1 MRVLSSGTLSKT
13 RNVADFFRHCT
24 LTVAYRQL
32 SSTVILSTHL
42 CLQHVEH
49 DAECC
54 IRARVHKTGDGV
66 ETFNETDI
74 CHVTDV
80 KTRDERIGY
89 GFDWYETETLWK
101 CLRPRH
107 CQGTIIK
114 THSHETATTT
124 RTTVLQCRAFP
135 KKKSVPPPQKI
146 FSILH
151 LNAAILQ
158 HSEPDFYY
166 SATPFIR
173 KKQCF
178 DPLGVRIF

>member
-89 GFDWYETETLWK
+89 GFD
-101 CLRPRH
+101 
-107 CQGTIIK
+107 
-114 THSHETATTT
+114 
-124 RTTVLQCRAFP
+124 
-135 KKKSVPPPQKI
+135 
-146 FSILH
+146 
-151 LNAAILQ
+151 
-158 HSEPDFYY
+158 
-166 SATPFIR
+166 
-173 KKQCF
+173 
-178 DPLGVRIF
+178 